1 MNRFRPRWLTSIGL
15 LLLSICMPL
24 QADTTA
30 DHSKYKEL
38 DRDFKTA
45 PEVTKAC
52 LQCHTEAARQ
62 IHKTKHWTWDFLN
75 PENKQRL
82 GKKNVLNNFCITP
95 QSNYAHCTSCH
106 IGYGWKD
113 ENFDFTAEENVDCLV
128 CHDTTGAYG
137 KSPGNAGYP
146 DDYVN
151 LKKVAQGVG
160 KTSRDTCGACHFFGG
175 GGDGVKHGDMDSS
188 LAAPE
193 RELDVHMDALGSD
206 FTCSTCHRGSGHD
219 VVGSRYTP
227 TAADTEG
234 MHIRGK
240 PGRENTAT
248 CRSCHGDTPHP
259 AEHDR
264 MNQHS
269 HRIACQTCHI
279 PTIAR
284 GGVPTKMTWDWS
296 TAGRLGAD
304 GKPLVK
310 KNERGHVVYNGKK
323 GDFTY
328 GENIPPEYTWFN
340 GKVNYTLLDD
350 TVDKQQGVTP
360 INAFAGSADD
370 GASRIWP
377 VKVFRGK
384 QPYDPVNKTLVV
396 PHTAGK
402 DEAAYWSNFDW
413 DKSIAAGMKFAGR
426 PFSGEIDFIET
437 RMSWP
442 ITHMVAPAENA
453 LGCDDCHS
461 KNGRLQAVEGIY
473 IPGRD
478 SVDWLDRI
486 GWSLALLSLLGV
498 LVHGAIRIFT
508 RR

>member
-1 MNRFRPRWLTSIGL
+1 
-15 LLLSICMPL
+15 
-24 QADTTA
+24 
-30 DHSKYKEL
+30 
-38 DRDFKTA
+38 
-45 PEVTKAC
+45 
-52 LQCHTEAARQ
+52 
-62 IHKTKHWTWDFLN
+62 
-75 PENKQRL
+75 
-82 GKKNVLNNFCITP
+82 
-95 QSNYAHCTSCH
+95 
-106 IGYGWKD
+106 
-113 ENFDFTAEENVDCLV
+113 
-128 CHDTTGAYG
+128 
-137 KSPGNAGYP
+137 
-146 DDYVN
+146 
-151 LKKVAQGVG
+151 
-160 KTSRDTCGACHFFGG
+160 
-175 GGDGVKHGDMDSS
+175 
-188 LAAPE
+188 
-193 RELDVHMDALGSD
+193 
-206 FTCSTCHRGSGHD
+206 
-219 VVGSRYTP
+219 
-227 TAADTEG
+227 

-370 GASRIWP
+370 GISRIWP